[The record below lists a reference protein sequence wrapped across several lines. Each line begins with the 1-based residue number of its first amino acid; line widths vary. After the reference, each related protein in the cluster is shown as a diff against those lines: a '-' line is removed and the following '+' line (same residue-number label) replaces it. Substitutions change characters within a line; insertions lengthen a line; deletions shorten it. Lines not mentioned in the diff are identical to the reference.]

1 MDLERERQIR
11 EIAYD
16 MWEQAGRPA
25 EGADQFWYQ
34 AERQL
39 QEQSGGAAELS
50 EDPVPYA
57 SEEQPSEIPTRE
69 STPESSDQPA
79 SGKPRRRSTR

>member
-1 MDLERERQIR
+1 MDLERDRQIR

-16 MWEQAGRPA
+16 LWEKAGRPA

-39 QEQSGGAAELS
+39 QEQSGGTPELS
-50 EDPVPYA
+50 EDPMPYA
-57 SEEQPSEIPTRE
+57 SEEQPSDIPSRE
-69 STPESSDQPA
+69 SGPQPSDQPA
-79 SGKPRRRSTR
+79 SAKPRRRSSR